1 MLRIRPERAEDVDA
15 IRRIIERAFAG
26 QTHSNQTEHQL
37 VDALRTAGALSAS
50 LVAEQAGEIIGHI
63 AFSAVQINGRDCGW
77 FGLAPLAVSPSHQR
91 QGVGK
96 KLIAAGL
103 GQLDTLGAQGCVVLG
118 DPAYYARFG
127 FRPRAGLFLDQVP
140 AEYFMA
146 HTVTDPCPQGSVSF
160 HPAFAL
166 CG

>member
-1 MLRIRPERAEDVDA
+1 MIA
-15 IRRIIERAFAG
+15 RAFAG
-26 QTHSNQTEHQL
+26 QAHSNQTEHLL
-37 VDALRTAGALSAS
+37 VDALRDADALSVS
-50 LVAEQAGEIIGHI
+50 LVAEQAGEIVGHI
-63 AFSAVQINGRDCGW
+63 AFSAVQIKGRDCGW
-77 FGLAPLAVSPSHQR
+77 FGLAPLSVSPPRQR
-91 QGVGK
+91 QGIGK
-96 KLIAAGL
+96 ALIAAGL
-103 GQLDTLGAQGCVVLG
+103 RQLDTLGAQGCVVLG

-127 FRPRAGLFLDQVP
+127 FRPRAGLLLDQVP